1 MNHITDN
8 LISTSDNTTVPKIS
22 INDYSDYSNYI
33 KLYTD
38 KLLYNI
44 TSDSSIINRKYKSS
58 TINYV

>member
-8 LISTSDNTTVPKIS
+8 FISTSDNTTVPKIS
-22 INDYSDYSNYI
+22 INDYSNYI